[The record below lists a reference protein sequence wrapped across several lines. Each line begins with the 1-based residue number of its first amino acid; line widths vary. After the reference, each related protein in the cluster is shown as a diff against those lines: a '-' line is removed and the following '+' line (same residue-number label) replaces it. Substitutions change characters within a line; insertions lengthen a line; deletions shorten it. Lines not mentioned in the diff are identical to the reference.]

1 MAWATQADLDNR
13 YGATAIAD
21 LVTGG
26 ASVSEALAD
35 AEAEAES
42 YVSVAVAL
50 PFTSVPDSIKR
61 IVCTIARY
69 NLWRRDLSEDHPVYI
84 AYKDA
89 VRELRSIASGEIR
102 LVADVAPTIS
112 PAATPGTRV
121 SVFTSSVLEMMP

>member
-1 MAWATQADLDNR
+1 MAWATQADLNNR
-13 YGATAIAD
+13 YGSTVIAD

-42 YVSVAVAL
+42 YVSVAVEL

-69 NLWRRDLSEDHPVYI
+69 NLWRRDLGEDHPVYI

-89 VRELRSIASGEIR
+89 LRELRAISVGEVR

-121 SVFTSSVLEMMP
+121 NVFTSTVLELMP